1 MELNARRKAMKKKS
15 STRQAAQD
23 PRSSTQVASS
33 SCTPRDVGGLEN
45 LNPNMPSLYAY
56 NPQQNA
62 QGVIFDQHVQR
73 VDTPSSNGVAFYGY
87 NPQRNVQGL
96 VLLICIFFVL
106 SLSYHDLTSSYFSF
120 IIGNI
125 RGNYI

>member
-96 VLLICIFFVL
+96 GQLHIMEQPHPGYTINQQSMQRMNFGTFQ
-106 SLSYHDLTSSYFSF
+106 Y
-120 IIGNI
+120 
-125 RGNYI
+125 R